1 MFKEDAMKGLKL
13 IVSLIV
19 ITLFIG
25 TCSFSDKQPQKTEA
39 KKAAYNKINISTVEG
54 QIIHLM
60 KAHQRFLN
68 HRFQSME
75 KDLDAFDRDFFVNIN
90 FMKDRST
97 NNFFKTIKA
106 NVEKGNVPNGL
117 MQISYTQYTS
127 INGKYTGVHYEY
139 KSDGKNV
146 ILIKAANNNGN
157 VLKAIYNYNTKGKLL
172 DVKEYRGDK
181 VISKKV
187 HTIKI

>member
-1 MFKEDAMKGLKL
+1 MKRLKL
-13 IVSLIV
+13 IVSLIL
-19 ITLFIG
+19 ITLVVG
-25 TCSFSDKQPQKTEA
+25 TCSVTDKQSQQPDP
-39 KKAAYNKINISTVEG
+39 KKPRSNKINISTVEG
-54 QIIHLM
+54 QIAYLM

-68 HRFQSME
+68 QQFQSME
-75 KDLDAFDRDFFVNIN
+75 RDLDPFDRDFFVNIS
-90 FMKDRST
+90 FMKDRTT

-106 NVEKGNVPNGL
+106 NVEKGNVPSGL
-117 MQISYTQYTS
+117 MQISYTSYTS

-146 ILIKAANNNGN
+146 ILIKATNNNGN
-157 VLKAIYNYNTKGKLL
+157 ILKAIYNYNTKGKLL
-172 DVKEYRGDK
+172 DVKEYRGDT

>member
-1 MFKEDAMKGLKL
+1 MKQLKL
-13 IVSLIV
+13 IVSLII
-19 ITLFIG
+19 ITVSIG
-25 TCSFSDKQPQKTEA
+25 TCGFTEEQPQKRNA
-39 KKAAYNKINISTVEG
+39 KKIASSKININTVEG
-54 QIIHLM
+54 QIAYLM

-68 HRFQSME
+68 QQFQSME

-106 NVEKGNVPNGL
+106 NVEKGNVPSGL
-117 MQISYTQYTS
+117 IQISYTQYTS

-146 ILIKAANNNGN
+146 ILVRATNNNGS

-187 HTIKI
+187 HVIKI